1 MERPVR
7 GLRSAWAAGV
17 VAALVVGAQRIGYAC
32 AVCFSGRED
41 EARIAFIGTTVLLT
55 LLPLVMIGGVAWWL
69 WRRALAL
76 ERQAVAETHA
86 VPLPAVSRAS
96 SSR

>member
-1 MERPVR
+1 MERLAR

-17 VAALVVGAQRIGYAC
+17 VAALVVWAPRIGHAC

-41 EARIAFIGTTVLLT
+41 GARIAFIGTTVLLT

-69 WRRALAL
+69 WRRACEL
-76 ERQAVAETHA
+76 ERQSVAETRA
-86 VPLPAVSRAS
+86 VPMPAVSRAS

>member
-1 MERPVR
+1 VR
-7 GLRSAWAAGV
+7 AAGV
-17 VAALVVGAQRIGYAC
+17 VAALVVWAPRIGHAC

-41 EARIAFIGTTVLLT
+41 GARIAFIGTTALLT

-69 WRRALAL
+69 WRRACEL
-76 ERQAVAETHA
+76 ERQ
-86 VPLPAVSRAS
+86 AVSRAS